1 MFYGVERGNI
11 RRYTGCWRGRL
22 RIRTGR
28 WFAERKLGRNE
39 GGFLIVEQAF
49 DVAVVVGDF
58 VYDNNEVAVVPVDD
72 AGERDAG
79 QEVGEGGFDG
89 YVAQADLTGGVADV
103 EKGNA
108 FAGDAAKVAEVL
120 QGVVF
125 PVIFGDDLEVRGI
138 AVLGIHLKFI
148 WKTL

>member
-1 MFYGVERGNI
+1 M
-11 RRYTGCWRGRL
+11 
-22 RIRTGR
+22 
-28 WFAERKLGRNE
+28 
-39 GGFLIVEQAF
+39 
-49 DVAVVVGDF
+49 AVVVGDF
-58 VYDNNEVAVVPVDD
+58 VHDNEVAVVPVDD
-72 AGERDAG
+72 AGGRDMSQEAG
-79 QEVGEGGFDG
+79 KRGFDG